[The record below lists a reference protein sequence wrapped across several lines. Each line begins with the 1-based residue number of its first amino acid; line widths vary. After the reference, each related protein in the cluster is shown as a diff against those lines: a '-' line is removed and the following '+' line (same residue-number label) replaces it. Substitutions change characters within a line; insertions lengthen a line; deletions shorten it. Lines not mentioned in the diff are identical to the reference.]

1 MKTLDEV
8 IKMCDAIN
16 SYTMEIVLKN
26 DFIDVDMSQGI
37 VKYLGQMKGVYSVN
51 AKSLKNNRYKVVFES
66 DENKKSDVVMYMDL
80 WQVMGKWIK
89 KP

>member
-8 IKMCDAIN
+8 IKMCDALK

-26 DFIDVDMSQGI
+26 DFVDVDMSQGI

-51 AKSLKNNRYKVVFES
+51 ARNLKNNRYRIVFES

-80 WQVMGKWIK
+80 WQAMGKWIK